1 MLGYIS
7 VVKQKVKK
15 GKSEEYVAL
24 MTTFNIAHI
33 KGARRWEVV
42 EIDEH
47 NFFLIFEYEDISSVI
62 EAQEILV
69 SQLDQIRHLLVEIDE
84 EGNVTEPASG
94 TLIHRE
100 PASG

>member
-1 MLGYIS
+1 MIGI
-7 VVKQKVKK
+7 
-15 GKSEEYVAL
+15 ETIIIIL
-24 MTTFNIAHI
+24 MII
-33 KGARRWEVV
+33 W
-42 EIDEH
+42 
-47 NFFLIFEYEDISSVI
+47 IFEYEDISSVI

-100 PASG
+100 PASGWCLIAVCGFISWLAESTSA